1 MFIYLIF
8 NVLFTFKGRLII
20 YKMITKNEE
29 YNEQKNEMNRN
40 NLREKQLA
48 KAIKMLKNNNFH
60 VVDFEG
66 VVV

>member
-1 MFIYLIF
+1 
-8 NVLFTFKGRLII
+8 
-20 YKMITKNEE
+20 MITKKEE
-29 YNEQKNEMNRN
+29 YSEQKNEMYRN

-48 KAIKMLKNNNFH
+48 KAIKMLKNNNFQ

>member
-1 MFIYLIF
+1 
-8 NVLFTFKGRLII
+8 
-20 YKMITKNEE
+20 MITKNEE